1 MDVKSGLLAS
11 STARLPVP
19 QPTSRAFP
27 FARAAANAM
36 KSGASDRLW
45 RPICNSYLSP
55 LEVGKVE
62 FLESS
67 EDCAVVMD
75 EISSEVAVELALQP
89 HLCAGAT
96 LRVALA
102 LDGPVHAQP
111 FRSGCQN
118 FWQHLF
124 ERPSVEHRLRQ
135 QLLQPPVLIFQGFQL
150 AGIRHIHAAYFE
162 RHLFLEPAP

>member
-27 FARAAANAM
+27 FARAVANAM

-67 EDCAVVMD
+67 GDCAIVMG
-75 EISSEVAVELALQP
+75 EISNEVNLTSAFRYLLSMI
-89 HLCAGAT
+89 
-96 LRVALA
+96 R
-102 LDGPVHAQP
+102 LDGL
-111 FRSGCQN
+111 R
-118 FWQHLF
+118 
-124 ERPSVEHRLRQ
+124 RP
-135 QLLQPPVLIFQGFQL
+135 
-150 AGIRHIHAAYFE
+150 
-162 RHLFLEPAP
+162 

>member
-67 EDCAVVMD
+67 GDCAIVIR
-75 EISSEVAVELALQP
+75 EISNEVNPTSA
-89 HLCAGAT
+89 
-96 LRVALA
+96 
-102 LDGPVHAQP
+102 
-111 FRSGCQN
+111 S
-118 FWQHLF
+118 
-124 ERPSVEHRLRQ
+124 
-135 QLLQPPVLIFQGFQL
+135 
-150 AGIRHIHAAYFE
+150 
-162 RHLFLEPAP
+162 RHLRWMTPGCTFSIADRCARPRPTRGKSSQRPMHSWHTISASSTCEPLHTRDQTEPLISRECRRGIKVRAPYEDRNTD